1 MTVAKVYDIK
11 IKDNL
16 RKIQMFTN
24 FSEMKYRGV
33 MPSKYATMGMAASY
47 GTGRRLNEERNNT
60 AR

>member
-33 MPSKYATMGMAASY
+33 MPSLGVLFRKP
-47 GTGRRLNEERNNT
+47 
-60 AR
+60 